1 MREWLL
7 LEELKV
13 EAGKYINS
21 EGGANNKLYE
31 LAEGL
36 YDDLKKYEGFSS
48 DDSIS
53 VIFGSFATTSESDG
67 NYSYAEYESFKTL
80 MGKSGSAWSYDA
92 FRKEMDK
99 YSSYEAG
106 NRTIELSRKIKSA
119 EIARRYVLLNVA
131 TAMSDGPFNG
141 DEEMWCASLCRGY
154 CERFGS

>member
-21 EGGANNKLYE
+21 AGGANNKLYE
-31 LAEGL
+31 LAKGL

-48 DDSIS
+48 DDCIS

-92 FRKEMDK
+92 FCKEMNK

-131 TAMSDGPFNG
+131 TAISDGPFKG
-141 DEEMWCASLCRGY
+141 DEEMRCASLCRGY